1 MQTKLKHYVAISERR
16 LADIAAEIG
25 QSRQV
30 VENWLKRDSPIFV
43 TFDQDSVDTI
53 QKVISEKVIY
63 VCNTESQACSAGK
76 GRQGH

>member
-63 VCNTESQACSAGK
+63 VCNTESQA
-76 GRQGH
+76 